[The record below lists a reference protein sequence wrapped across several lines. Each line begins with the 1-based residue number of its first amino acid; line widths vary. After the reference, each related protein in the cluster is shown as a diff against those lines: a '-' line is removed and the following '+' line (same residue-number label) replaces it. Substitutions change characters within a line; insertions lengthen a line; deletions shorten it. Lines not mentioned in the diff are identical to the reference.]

1 VNISLSDLTL
11 REKIGQTA
19 VVQSSTLINMEFN
32 NKMDEYLQN
41 NPVGVW
47 HVCNVAMQMANLENV
62 TGDKYEDSAFY
73 RNWTKRV
80 AKCMKVPPFIA
91 LDPPNSAYATD
102 MADLVNPPVV
112 GASNSK
118 KVAEDYGKYQAL
130 CARALGANW
139 VWALNVDIPSRF
151 NGVCIHRQVSSD
163 RDTLSALSKCIVNG
177 CQENNVAM
185 TAKHFPGMDK
195 EEYRDS
201 HFVNTCNN
209 LSLKEWKEGQGKVF
223 QDMIDSGVYSVMTG
237 HQSFPAVDDTEI
249 NGDYIP
255 TTLSHKII
263 TGLLKKDMGFDGV
276 VVTDGIEMGALKA
289 IYPKDED
296 LYIALINAGN
306 DVLLGV
312 SRLDY
317 VDIIEKAV
325 IDGRISEERI
335 DDACERI
342 LNVKRKIGLFD
353 DVCEVEMND
362 TLKNEIT
369 AFNTSATEHSIILQ
383 CDKNNILPLDKDKVK
398 NVAILAFSHSDNFLS
413 ELEEMKKEFE
423 KRGINVRLQRRIE
436 SYDEMNEISNENDLI
451 IYTSYVVPHSP
462 MGGSG
467 LFCDECKALFYAFT
481 SGKSKSVGVS
491 MGSPY
496 VYYDY
501 FIGMDTFVH
510 ALSNRKE
517 SQVAFVKALF
527 GELSFDGVYQFEKP
541 WDKKRGF

>member
-1 VNISLSDLTL
+1 MNIAIQDLTL

-19 VVQSSTLINMEFN
+19 VVQSSTLINMEKN

-47 HVCNVAMQMANLENV
+47 HVCNVAMQMANLENMV
-62 TGDKYEDSAFY
+62 GDKYETSEFY

-91 LDPPNSAYATD
+91 LDPPTSAYATD
-102 MADLVNPPVV
+102 MVDLINPPVV
-112 GASNSK
+112 GASDNEHI
-118 KVAEDYGKYQAL
+118 AANYGKYQAL
-130 CARALGANW
+130 AARTLGANW
-139 VWALNVDIPSRF
+139 IWALNVDIPSRF
-151 NGVCIHRQVSSD
+151 NGVCIHRQPSSD
-163 RDTLSALSKCIVNG
+163 RDTLSRLSKCIVKG
-177 CQENNVAM
+177 CQEQNVAM

-195 EEYRDS
+195 DEYRDS
-201 HFVNTCNN
+201 HFVNICNN

-263 TGLLKKDMGFDGV
+263 TGLLKEEMGFDGV
-276 VVTDGIEMGALKA
+276 VVTDGIDMGALKA
-289 IYPKDED
+289 IYPNAED
-296 LYIALINAGN
+296 LYVALLNAGN

-312 SRLDY
+312 TRLDY

-325 IDGRISEERI
+325 KDGRISEARI
-335 DDACERI
+335 DDACARI

-353 DVCEVEMND
+353 DACEVEMND
-362 TLKNEIT
+362 TLKKEIT
-369 AFNTSATEHSIILQ
+369 DFNTSATEHSIILQ
-383 CDKNNILPLDKDKVK
+383 CDKNNQLPLDKNKVK
-398 NVAILAFSHSDNFLS
+398 NVAILAFSHSDQFITD
-413 ELEEMKKEFE
+413 LEAMKGEFE

-436 SYDEMNEISNENDLI
+436 SYDQMREISNENDLI
-451 IYTSYVVPHSP
+451 IYASFVVPHSP

-467 LFCDECKALFYAFT
+467 LFCDECRALFYAL
-481 SGKSKSVGVS
+481 SDGKSKSIGVS

-501 FIGMDTFVH
+501 FVGMDTFVH
-510 ALSNRKE
+510 ALSNCVE

-527 GELSFDGVYQFEKP
+527 GELAFDGVYQFEKP
-541 WDKKRGF
+541 WEKK